1 MFRFIFQTE
10 ANPALL
16 FVRLALGIVVLPH
29 GMQKLFGLWG
39 GPGVAGTIDAF
50 YTNFGFF
57 PAITLLVIATE
68 FLGAIGL
75 ITGFLTRVSALG
87 IGTSMTVCALLNHVQ
102 NGFFMN
108 WFGAQKGEGFEYH
121 ILILG
126 MALALVWKGGG
137 ALSLDRYIAQKVW
150 TAYKR

>member
-1 MFRFIFQTE
+1 MFRVFFYTE
-10 ANPALL
+10 NNPALL

-29 GMQKLFGLWG
+29 GMQKLFGIWG

-50 YTNFGFF
+50 MKAFGFS

-68 FLGAIGL
+68 FLGAAGL
-75 ITGFLTRVSALG
+75 ITGFLTRLGAFG
-87 IGTSMTVCALLNHVQ
+87 IGTSMTVCALINHIQ

-108 WFGAQKGEGFEYH
+108 WFGTQKGEGIEYH
-121 ILILG
+121 VLILG

-137 ALSLDRYIAQKVW
+137 ALSIDRYIARKVW